1 MNTTNSRLTRRSFL
15 QGALLAPVGVALTP
29 ALAGQVAAAT
39 ADAAPESTPVPT
51 RKLGRNGPAVSM
63 LIFGGDMPAYSP
75 EHLDVGWSLGIRYF
89 DTASAY
95 GNGNDELK
103 VAEWLTRYPE
113 RRKDLFLVS
122 KNHPRQGPE
131 QLLDMIDRRLDRC
144 KTSYLDLYFIHG
156 INPREYGQDS
166 LDWPKSDVF
175 KKVAEKLKSSGKVRM
190 VGFSCHDDRAPE
202 YLAAAAAGGF
212 LDAIMVK
219 YTPFYVKGGDFDK
232 ALDACHEAGIG
243 LVAMKTL
250 RNAAD
255 VPKRLPEFDKL
266 GLTTHQALLQ
276 AVWSDPRITAV
287 CNRMQNVDNIQTSVA
302 AVRAYKGPLKIA
314 EMELLKETMLANRRA
329 ICPGCPSCNQQGAA
343 LEFAFSDISRFVMYY
358 EQDGDVGARDR
369 YQELTAAQR
378 DASTVDLVALRE
390 ACHFK
395 TDYPE
400 IVRRAERYFA

>member
-1 MNTTNSRLTRRSFL
+1 
-15 QGALLAPVGVALTP
+15 
-29 ALAGQVAAAT
+29 
-39 ADAAPESTPVPT
+39 
-51 RKLGRNGPAVSM
+51 M

-89 DTASAY
+89 DTASGY

-103 VAEWLTRYPE
+103 VAAWLDKYPE

-122 KNHPRQGPE
+122 KDHPRQGPE
-131 QLLDMIDRRLDRC
+131 QLLDMIDRRLERC

-166 LDWPKSDVF
+166 LNWPKSDAF
-175 KKVAEKLKSSGKVRM
+175 KKVADKLKSSGKVKM
-190 VGFSCHDDRAPE
+190 VGFSCHDDQAPQ

-212 LDAIMVK
+212 LDAVMVK
-219 YTPFYVKGGDFDK
+219 YTPFYVKGGDFDQ
-232 ALDACHEAGIG
+232 ALDACHAAGIG

-255 VPKRLPEFDKL
+255 APKRLPEFDQL

-276 AVWSDPRITAV
+276 AVWSDPRISAV

-314 EMELLKETMLANRRA
+314 QMELLKDTLLASRRA
-329 ICPGCPSCNQQGAA
+329 LCPGCPGCQQQAA
-343 LEFAFSDISRFVMYY
+343 SLELAFSDIARFVMYY
-358 EQDGDVGARDR
+358 EQDGNVGARDQ
-369 YQELTAAQR
+369 YQRLTAAQR
-378 DASTVDLVALRE
+378 DASQVDLAALRE

-400 IVRRAERYFA
+400 ILRRAERYFA